1 MKTIEQNLP
10 ALKAV
15 CDDQARRH
23 LEMYKIMKSTFY
35 HIEEMERHELCLEF
49 ECPTKRGAAKQIR
62 KNIGEYIDLL
72 DAAVIGRIAQPK
84 TLKPKQPFKKS
95 R

>member
-35 HIEEMERHELCLEF
+35 HIEELQRHEDCG
-49 ECPTKRGAAKQIR
+49 ECPTKRGAARKIR
-62 KNIGEYIDLL
+62 KNIIEYMHLL
-72 DAAVIGRIAQPK
+72 DAAVNDSEP
-84 TLKPKQPFKKS
+84 LS
-95 R
+95 DVL